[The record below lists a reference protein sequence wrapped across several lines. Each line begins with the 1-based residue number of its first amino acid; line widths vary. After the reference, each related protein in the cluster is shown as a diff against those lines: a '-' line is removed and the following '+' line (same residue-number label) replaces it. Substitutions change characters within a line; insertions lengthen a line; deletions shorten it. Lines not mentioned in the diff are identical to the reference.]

1 MSHHVPFSLDGFY
14 SDAIACDIMPPHR
27 RILVMALSTGIIAAL
42 AASLNI
48 QWMRYLLV
56 VLIGVVAAL
65 FWQVNEIR
73 AEAERRVIRA
83 MSHHLNNSL
92 NIVMNRR
99 HLPQEA
105 REQIVD
111 EQVLRCVWAIQTI
124 LPSLNIGL
132 PELLS
137 FKRTARSTPDW
148 EMPDLQ
154 DLKRQQATTV
164 H

>member
-1 MSHHVPFSLDGFY
+1 MSPF
-14 SDAIACDIMPPHR
+14 R
-27 RILVMALSTGIIAAL
+27 RILIMAFSTGILAAV
-42 AASLNI
+42 AASLDVE
-48 QWMRYLLV
+48 WMRYVMV

-65 FWQVNEIR
+65 VWQVNEIR
-73 AEAERRVIRA
+73 EEAERRVVRA

-99 HLPQEA
+99 HLPQDA

-124 LPSLNIGL
+124 LPSLSVGL
-132 PELLS
+132 SELL
-137 FKRTARSTPDW
+137 KRPSSPADW
-148 EMPDLQ
+148 AVPSAEE
-154 DLKRQQATTV
+154 LKRPGTATV

>member
-1 MSHHVPFSLDGFY
+1 MSPF
-14 SDAIACDIMPPHR
+14 R
-27 RILVMALSTGIIAAL
+27 RILIMAFSTGILAAV
-42 AASLNI
+42 AASLDVD
-48 QWMRYLLV
+48 WMRYV
-56 VLIGVVAAL
+56 MVALIGVVAAL

-73 AEAERRVIRA
+73 EEAERRVIRA

-99 HLPQEA
+99 HLPQDA

-124 LPSLNIGL
+124 LPSLSLGL
-132 PELLS
+132 SELL
-137 FKRTARSTPDW
+137 KRPSSPVDW
-148 EMPDLQ
+148 AVPSVEE
-154 DLKRQQATTV
+154 LKRPGTATV

>member
-1 MSHHVPFSLDGFY
+1 MSPR
-14 SDAIACDIMPPHR
+14 R
-27 RILVMALSTGIIAAL
+27 RILVMALSTGVIAAL
-42 AASLNI
+42 AASLSVE
-48 QWMRYLLV
+48 WMRYLLV

-73 AEAERRVIRA
+73 EEAERRVIRA
-83 MSHHLNNSL
+83 MSHHLNNGL

-132 PELLS
+132 PELLK
-137 FKRTARSTPDW
+137 FKPSSRPHFDW
-148 EMPDLQ
+148 EMPDLE
-154 DLKRQQATTV
+154 DLKRQQSLTI

>member
-1 MSHHVPFSLDGFY
+1 
-14 SDAIACDIMPPHR
+14 
-27 RILVMALSTGIIAAL
+27 MALSTGVIAGL
-42 AASLNI
+42 AASLSI
-48 QWMRYLLV
+48 EWIRYVMV
-56 VLIGVVAAL
+56 VLIGVAGAL

-73 AEAERRVIRA
+73 EEAERRVIRA

-132 PELLS
+132 PELLK
-137 FKRTARSTPDW
+137 FKGTSRSSPDW
-148 EMPDLQ
+148 EMPDIQ
-154 DLKRQQATTV
+154 NLKRQQATTV

>member
-1 MSHHVPFSLDGFY
+1 
-14 SDAIACDIMPPHR
+14 MPPYR
-27 RILVMALSTGIIAAL
+27 RIIIMALATGIIAGL
-42 AASLNI
+42 AASLDI
-48 QWMRYLLV
+48 EWMRYLMV

-73 AEAERRVIRA
+73 EESEKRVIRA

-92 NIVMNRR
+92 NVVMNRR
-99 HLPQEA
+99 HLDPSA

-124 LPSLNIGL
+124 LPSLSVGL
-132 PELLS
+132 PELLNI
-137 FKRTARSTPDW
+137 KRTSHPTEWTVPDI
-148 EMPDLQ
+148 EHLR
-154 DLKRQQATTV
+154 KQASSTV

>member
-1 MSHHVPFSLDGFY
+1 MSPR
-14 SDAIACDIMPPHR
+14 R
-27 RILVMALSTGIIAAL
+27 RIVIMALSTGVIAAL

-48 QWMRYLLV
+48 EWMRYLVV
-56 VLIGVVAAL
+56 VLIGIVGAL
-65 FWQVNEIR
+65 FWQLNEIR
-73 AEAERRVIRA
+73 EEAERRVIRA

-92 NIVMNRR
+92 NVVMNRR
-99 HLPQEA
+99 HLPQDA

-132 PELLS
+132 SELLS
-137 FKRTARSTPDW
+137 VKKSP
-148 EMPDLQ
+148 LQ
-154 DLKRQQATTV
+154 DWTVPDIEQLRRRQTTV